1 MGKFTRMPKMM
12 TTEPSVD
19 EVKMKKGGKA
29 KKMAMGGDPR
39 MAAMPAQ
46 QDPRMMA
53 EMKKRAMMARQPAA
67 AAQPPMMMRKK
78 GGEVE
83 SKSVHK
89 AEMREIRNE
98 KDEIKRVDR
107 ELSRHKKEKD
117 SLHGGKAH
125 MKNGGSLRAP
135 RDAGRDV
142 PGGLL
147 GGISA
152 TKTDPKMTTGGVRNG
167 NGGGYKKGGMI
178 AKKGDAF
185 QTRTTLKPKIDVM
198 DKVVSAKQTKS
209 FNTSTGGV
217 KNGKPAGYKMG
228 GTVPNSVAKRYVNDD
243 IQTARNPKQLPK
255 KTGDIKQRPAG
266 YKDGGH
272 VAMACKAEG
281 GFTTMK
287 KMAKC

>member
-1 MGKFTRMPKMM
+1 MGKFTRMPKMK

-67 AAQPPMMMRKK
+67 AAQSPMMMRKEGGKADMSQDKAMIKKAFKQHDMQEHK
-78 GGEVE
+78 GGKGT
-83 SKSVHK
+83 SLKLK
-89 AEMREIRNE
+89 QGGMRMM
-98 KDEIKRVDR
+98 
-107 ELSRHKKEKD
+107 
-117 SLHGGKAH
+117 HGGKM

-167 NGGGYKKGGMI
+167 NGGGYKKGG
-178 AKKGDAF
+178 
-185 QTRTTLKPKIDVM
+185 KINVM

-266 YKDGGH
+266 YKEGGH

>member
-78 GGEVE
+78 GGKADMSQDKALIKKAFKQHDMQE
-83 SKSVHK
+83 HK
-89 AEMREIRNE
+89 GD
-98 KDEIKRVDR
+98 KGTSLK
-107 ELSRHKKEKD
+107 LKK
-117 SLHGGKAH
+117 GGMH

-167 NGGGYKKGGMI
+167 NGGGSKKGGMI

-209 FNTSTGGV
+209 VNTSTGGV

-272 VAMACKAEG
+272 VAMACKADG